1 MHAQK
6 LVTSYLLSVIFFMI
20 IVIECDG
27 NFDAS
32 GNCKEGYLAPD
43 CCNCDPTG
51 NDTHAFYE
59 DDNGQCIRKL

>member
-1 MHAQK
+1 M
-6 LVTSYLLSVIFFMI
+6 IFIVI

-27 NFDAS
+27 NFDPN
-32 GNCKEGYLAPD
+32 GDCKEGYLAPD